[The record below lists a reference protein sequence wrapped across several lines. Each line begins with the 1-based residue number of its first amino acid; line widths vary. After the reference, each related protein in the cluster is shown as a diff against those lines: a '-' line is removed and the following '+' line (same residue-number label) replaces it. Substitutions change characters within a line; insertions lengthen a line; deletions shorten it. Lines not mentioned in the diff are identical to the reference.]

1 MIYDVF
7 NFFNELELLE
17 IRLHELDDYVDRF
30 VLVESTSTFQNNP
43 KKLYYEE
50 NKEQF
55 KQWHH
60 KITHVIID
68 DSPQTTDTWAVET
81 FQFNAATRGLQ
92 DLKPNDTVIWCC
104 ADEIANKNAVQQ
116 NRGGAPKM
124 LMMTGCSIY
133 MNCWH
138 ANMPLWTG
146 GRLVTGKQ
154 WIESNNQYDSFRKHW
169 LGHHVLDGG
178 WHFCNLGDVERLK
191 LKFQSYAHKELN
203 NDHFLGK
210 LQKSIDGAGNLY
222 FEETQERMSVL
233 PWDRMPKYIV
243 ENKQKFRHLLLPSTV
258 D

>member
-124 LMMTGCSIY
+124 LMM
-133 MNCWH
+133 M
-138 ANMPLWTG
+138 
-146 GRLVTGKQ
+146 
-154 WIESNNQYDSFRKHW
+154 
-169 LGHHVLDGG
+169 
-178 WHFCNLGDVERLK
+178 
-191 LKFQSYAHKELN
+191 QS
-203 NDHFLGK
+203 D
-210 LQKSIDGAGNLY
+210 
-222 FEETQERMSVL
+222 
-233 PWDRMPKYIV
+233 
-243 ENKQKFRHLLLPSTV
+243 
-258 D
+258 